1 MSNSVCEHCFGKGY
15 IGIGE
20 FEKDCEH
27 CNSIYLN
34 GNYYV
39 FSLYSDIYNYIYGNY
54 MNKLVTNDAL
64 IIMIPQIIELFNQIK
79 ERKYCV
85 NKFKKLIEITKCHGL
100 KIVDILIKYSYYI
113 FRCACANDD
122 IKLSKFILSI
132 NPNIDL
138 TYLEHTIFKYACEN
152 YSSDGS
158 HKDFILLLLEKEP
171 YVYSYSF
178 ETKKYKINHS
188 QQEQRDARWNIK
200 RLAVMSSSHLKKN
213 DTILYWLPSD
223 LSRIVIEYLYK
234 K

>member
-1 MSNSVCEHCFGKGY
+1 MSNSECQHCFGKGY

-20 FEKDCEH
+20 FEKDCEY
-27 CNSIYLN
+27 CESIYLN

-54 MNKLVTNDAL
+54 INKLVTNDAL

-100 KIVDILIKYSYYI
+100 KIDDILIKYSYYI

-152 YSSDGS
+152 YSSFGS

-171 YVYSYSF
+171 YIYSYSF
-178 ETKKYKINHS
+178 ETKKYKINHTEK
-188 QQEQRDARWNIK
+188 EQRDARWNTK
-200 RLAVMSSSHLKKN
+200 RFAVMTSSYHHENNTL
-213 DTILYWLPSD
+213 LYRLPSE